1 MPTMQPSKPSHVDH
15 DCQGL
20 SFVQLP
26 MQVDKP
32 APDPAATALVIEV
45 QIQRGDTKVV
55 VGLPMSGDSAAWVR
69 EVLG

>member
-1 MPTMQPSKPSHVDH
+1 
-15 DCQGL
+15 
-20 SFVQLP
+20 